1 VRCVDLGT
9 FLAHQG
15 KMNFTL
21 PPLMLAAG
29 LGMPLNEL
37 LEMPRK
43 ALMMLAGLFGN
54 TAAPLAYDRCR

>member
-1 VRCVDLGT
+1 
-9 FLAHQG
+9 
-15 KMNFTL
+15 
-21 PPLMLAAG
+21 MLAAG